1 MVVFKNKLKK
11 RWTINSSSPIL
22 QLVYITAVPFSNGKS
37 QLLFLLD
44 FAFLNN
50 DLLVRFK
57 KKIAVV
63 ALTLASCPL
72 SATD

>member
-50 DLLVRFK
+50 DLLVRLK